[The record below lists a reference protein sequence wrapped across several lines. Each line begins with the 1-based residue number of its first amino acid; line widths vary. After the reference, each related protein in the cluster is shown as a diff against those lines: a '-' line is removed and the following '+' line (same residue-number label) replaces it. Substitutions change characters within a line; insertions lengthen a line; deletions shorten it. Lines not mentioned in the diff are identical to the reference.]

1 MRYISL
7 KDMTCSEFK
16 DELVKLVMTKL
27 EEHKEISPL
36 IAFPIVHE
44 RVEAFVLAHWQEA
57 WEQCHDLTWKEW
69 LKSPCYQTFKVEVL
83 NDILSKNHLV
93 ELVAPTEDASM
104 IEYST

>member
-1 MRYISL
+1 
-7 KDMTCSEFK
+7 
-16 DELVKLVMTKL
+16 MTKL

-69 LKSPCYQTFKVEVL
+69 LKSPCYQTFKAEVL
-83 NDILSKNHLV
+83 NDILNKNHLV
-93 ELVAPTEDASM
+93 ELVNPLDN
-104 IEYST
+104 EYMMENNA